1 MEFIG
6 RVIKQGSLQ
15 SRNWTNN
22 NGEQKIIKSV
32 ELVVR
37 SGADEFLAE
46 VNDEQAELVAK
57 TPLNSGV
64 LYKFSVNMRV
74 RTWKSQQTGADQSA
88 TSIRVN
94 KIALL

>member
-22 NGEQKIIKSV
+22 NGEQQLIKSV

-37 SGADEFLAE
+37 SGADEFLCE
-46 VNDEQAELVAK
+46 VTDKQAELIVQ

-64 LYKFSVNMRV
+64 LYKISVNMRV
-74 RTWKSQQTGADQSA
+74 RTWTSQQNGTEQSA